1 MDVLTLSIPTQHDY
15 SDPTVELD
23 PARLQSWVA
32 DLPQMNALAT
42 VRLVSGALLALN
54 EQRIDTS
61 LRYQCLE
68 VYRPVVL
75 RLFETVGP
83 LQIRQHS
90 MSTGQ
95 RHETI
100 AAAAD
105 LFNNFANGYKLTVME
120 LQAAGQISGEAFNRA
135 IDALCFVLQDC
146 FRYYRSVPPR
156 VFSDLHQLYHHAR
169 RAGLLDVKSPAG
181 ASQQGPGTAGLYKLG
196 MLLSLTDTERLAE
209 GELGLLADVLRE
221 HVDACRVVQGG
232 SWASNGSGLFLL
244 DVDSD
249 ACPVACATLKSPAEI
264 ATPYLLDATDM
275 LRLLRARLD
284 DIPERVRQRSP
295 EAMVLQRLQP
305 AEQGASLRRE
315 QRHRDGRWV
324 GLVVGL
330 EEIHAQ
336 LIRVSGGNAPDSST
350 SDNVPL
356 ACRVIDSSENGMKL
370 FVEAGGAG
378 DARVGD
384 LLGVIE
390 GEPGQESLRL
400 ACIRSLRVLPG
411 SGMESG
417 VQLIAG
423 GVGPV
428 YCSLPEKSDAA
439 AVPALFL
446 PAEEGEDIAAT
457 LVALT
462 GLYAAGCA
470 MTIDVGGREIHV
482 RAGRLV
488 SDSPVFDR
496 FEFSAE

>member
-15 SDPTVELD
+15 SDPTVEVD

-32 DLPQMNALAT
+32 DLPQMNVRET
-42 VRLVSGALLALN
+42 VRLVDGALSALN

-61 LRYQCLE
+61 LRFRCLE
-68 VYRPVVL
+68 VYRLAVL
-75 RLFETVGP
+75 RLFETLGP
-83 LQIRQHS
+83 LQIRQIS

-105 LFNNFANGYKLTVME
+105 LFDSLANGYKLSVME
-120 LQAAGQISGEAFNRA
+120 QQGAGQISAEVINRA
-135 IDALCFVLQDC
+135 VGALCYVLQDC

-156 VFSDLHQLYHHAR
+156 VFSDLHRLYDHAR
-169 RAGLLDVKSPAG
+169 RAGLLDVRSRAAAG
-181 ASQQGPGTAGLYKLG
+181 QQDLSTAGLYKLA
-196 MLLSLTDTERLAE
+196 MLLSLTDPDRLAE

-221 HVDACRVVQGG
+221 HIDTCRVVQGG
-232 SWASNGSGLFLL
+232 SWAGNGQGVFLL

-249 ACPVACATLKSPAEI
+249 ARPVACATLKSPAEI
-264 ATPYLLDATDM
+264 ATPYLLDATDL
-275 LRLLRARLD
+275 LRALRARLD
-284 DIPERVRQRSP
+284 EIPERVRQRSP

-305 AEQGASLRRE
+305 AEHGASQRRE

-324 GLVVGL
+324 GLVLGL

-336 LIRVSGGNAPDSST
+336 LLRMSSGNAQDAATSSQ
-350 SDNVPL
+350 SPL
-356 ACRVIDSSENGMKL
+356 ASRVIDSSESGMKL

-390 GEPGQESLRL
+390 GEPGQEMLRL

-417 VQLIAG
+417 VQFIAS

-428 YCSLPEKSDAA
+428 YCSLPEQPHAD

-446 PAEEGEDIAAT
+446 PAEEAADIGAT
-457 LVALT
+457 LVVST

-470 MTIDVGGREIHV
+470 MNLDVGGREIHV